1 MTGLHWCSHIAGWP
15 SSLLHHGGL
24 HAFPVHAAAK
34 CSSFTVGSRLTVC
47 SPRNVCIAICQ
58 SMRERRGR
66 VSRAVGCSYQPVS
79 AFGRLRRSQG
89 GGSSRS
95 VSCPVII
102 QEKLQMLSLQNH
114 VLVSRVLVPLLG
126 PVIWS
131 LLYLLFKLA
140 YRSGSW
146 QKILSQ
152 ILLITGICS
161 LFLLQVELMVQFAPE
176 DVHSNYFP
184 AFLLI
189 EGVICLG
196 TMLYTLFRER
206 ARSLKSG
213 TDRDR

>member
-1 MTGLHWCSHIAGWP
+1 
-15 SSLLHHGGL
+15 
-24 HAFPVHAAAK
+24 
-34 CSSFTVGSRLTVC
+34 
-47 SPRNVCIAICQ
+47 
-58 SMRERRGR
+58 
-66 VSRAVGCSYQPVS
+66 
-79 AFGRLRRSQG
+79 
-89 GGSSRS
+89 
-95 VSCPVII
+95 
-102 QEKLQMLSLQNH
+102 MLSLQNH